1 MNTFATSQT
10 VEGLLRSWLPITVAA
25 APTCAVPLTTPLTPG
40 SGAPAA
46 AAEAV
51 AVTPHFTG

>member
-25 APTCAVPLTTPLTPG
+25 APTCAVPLTPLTPG

-51 AVTPHFTG
+51 AVSPHFTG